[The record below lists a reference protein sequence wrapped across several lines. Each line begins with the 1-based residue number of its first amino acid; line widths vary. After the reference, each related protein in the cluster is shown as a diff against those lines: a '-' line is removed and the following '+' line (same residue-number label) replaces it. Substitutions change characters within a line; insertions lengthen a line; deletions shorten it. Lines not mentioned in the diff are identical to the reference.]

1 MYDRKQKTLQQEKID
16 HTFIEKVLNV
26 VKERVDHSKR
36 EVNKLDKR
44 QIGLFF
50 DIYTCFFDINF

>member
-36 EVNKLDKR
+36 KVNKLDK
-44 QIGLFF
+44 IKIIFF
-50 DIYTCFFDINF
+50 WTFPHAFLI

>member
-36 EVNKLDKR
+36 EVNKLDRIK
-44 QIGLFF
+44 IGLFSNI
-50 DIYTCFFDINF
+50 DTCFFDINF

>member
-1 MYDRKQKTLQQEKID
+1 MYDRKQKTLQQEHID

-36 EVNKLDKR
+36 EVNKLDEIK
-44 QIGLFF
+44 I
-50 DIYTCFFDINF
+50 